1 MIQTVKSKL
10 LVNSHN
16 VVLKTIKTHNNQE
29 FKSAQNVVI
38 PKGYFTVEEFIE
50 IANEKRHSFCNK
62 YGII

>member
-29 FKSAQNVVI
+29 FKSA
-38 PKGYFTVEEFIE
+38 
-50 IANEKRHSFCNK
+50 
-62 YGII
+62 